1 MGDGKGTGA
10 CRTGVIY
17 TTGSIFLQRHFGCVG
32 KEMMAC
38 FGSLQNRMLKG
49 GVVDS
54 IRYSLRRHDFGFRW
68 CRQNDIFTSLK
79 GLLSPL
85 GPHSGFGDKLLGT
98 SVGYCFAV
106 RKCSSRNFVRCFR
119 LMLIL
124 MRSDSD
130 LQIIAFR
137 SEESVLC
144 SPMVQN
150 PT

>member
-98 SVGYCFAV
+98 SVGCIYVIMYTGGVVKELTPYSLELHPC
-106 RKCSSRNFVRCFR
+106 RGNK
-119 LMLIL
+119 
-124 MRSDSD
+124 
-130 LQIIAFR
+130 
-137 SEESVLC
+137 VLGALEW
-144 SPMVQN
+144 
-150 PT
+150 